1 MNSSLCGNDT
11 FFVAQN
17 TEGNKD
23 PLEQRY
29 LTKKNLKMGDNVPL
43 VVSHQIRIQ
52 NRVKIADVEI
62 KDAV

>member
-1 MNSSLCGNDT
+1 MKSSLCGNDT
-11 FFVAQN
+11 LFVAQN

-23 PLEQRY
+23 PLEQRN
-29 LTKKNLKMGDNVPL
+29 LTKKKPKMGYNVPL
-43 VVSHQIRIQ
+43 VLSHQIRIQ